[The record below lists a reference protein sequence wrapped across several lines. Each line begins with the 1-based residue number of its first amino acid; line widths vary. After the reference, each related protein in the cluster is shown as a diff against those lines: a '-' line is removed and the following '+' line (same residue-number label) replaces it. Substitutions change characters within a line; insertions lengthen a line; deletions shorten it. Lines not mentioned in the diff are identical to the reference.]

1 MNFLAHYKLIPKG
14 KSPYFMMGVLLPD
27 LIPGFTKVYHHNI
40 RNNSFEDDESIEMR
54 DGILF
59 HLQTDAIFHNLDL
72 FQDLIE
78 AITIV
83 FKEEDR
89 IKIPRTFFIVH
100 ILIELLID
108 HFLVEENPQLP
119 LQFYKD
125 LDTLNQQKVDSFLTK
140 INSLHPNFISNFEN
154 FKKSKYALLLKDNES
169 VYKALKHICF
179 RRIEFNP
186 SEREKILMIERI
198 GLAHHILSDK
208 FKIIIHQMQN
218 KLSKNDQ

>member
-1 MNFLAHYKLIPKG
+1 
-14 KSPYFMMGVLLPD
+14 MMGVLLPD

-40 RNNSFEDDESIEMR
+40 RNNTFEGDEANEMR

-78 AITIV
+78 SLTLV
-83 FKEEDR
+83 FKEEER
-89 IKIPRTFFIVH
+89 LKIPRVFFIVH
-100 ILIELLID
+100 ILIELFID
-108 HFLVEENPQLP
+108 HFLVEEDPLLP

-154 FKKSKYALLLKDNES
+154 FKKSKYALLLKDNEN
-169 VYKALKHICF
+169 VYEALKHICF
-179 RRIEFNP
+179 RRINFNP
-186 SEREKILMIERI
+186 SESEKLLMIERI
-198 GLAHHILSDK
+198 GRANLILSEK
-208 FKIIIHQMQN
+208 FKIILNQMQT
-218 KLSKNDQ
+218 KLSKDDQ